1 LAAFREFFEEWN
13 ENLRRYFVPIKSL
26 VVDEQLVS
34 SRCRSPNKIY
44 NPSKPGK
51 YGELVR
57 WCADAEFRYFLNGNP
72 LTRRPEDASAA
83 TRHKENNSAK
93 NLVLD
98 LTGPFLDRGRN
109 ITGDRF
115 FSSTAL
121 AHDLLTRRTTYVGT
135 IMKGKRE
142 LPPILHEPK
151 NQYQSEFVFGG
162 NEDQI
167 TLQSYQVKRS
177 RKAYLISTMHHD
189 RCEGNPDNNNKSD
202 IQLFYNS
209 TKAGVDVVD
218 QMCKRFS
225 TRCKVHRWPT
235 VHFHNILDVT
245 GVNSQ
250 TIFTELHP
258 EWCRNRRVTS
268 RTVRREFLIELA
280 TQLAMPNMRLR
291 LNDPIGLTRPIVDNL
306 ARLTGMPNPRGD
318 RESTED
324 QFRERGRCARC
335 RGEGK
340 KSRACNRTKDLCISC
355 NQPVCGKHST
365 SVKKCVNCA

>member
-1 LAAFREFFEEWN
+1 
-13 ENLRRYFVPIKSL
+13 
-26 VVDEQLVS
+26 
-34 SRCRSPNKIY
+34 
-44 NPSKPGK
+44 
-51 YGELVR
+51 
-57 WCADAEFRYFLNGNP
+57 
-72 LTRRPEDASAA
+72 
-83 TRHKENNSAK
+83 
-93 NLVLD
+93 
-98 LTGPFLDRGRN
+98 
-109 ITGDRF
+109 
-115 FSSTAL
+115 
-121 AHDLLTRRTTYVGT
+121 
-135 IMKGKRE
+135 MKGKRE